1 MHRKGIK
8 NQYDRKNEETV
19 DMKHNIRKW
28 VALLLIMMLAL
39 CAGFAGAES
48 AGKAEIPFRNIVIN
62 EKQVVLLVGASKDL
76 AETKLTYSVTPEDA
90 TWQDVIWS
98 SSREEVATVSADGT
112 VTGVA
117 PGKAV
122 ITAASA
128 QPESRLKA
136 QIQVT
141 VQQAVTGITP
151 EQASVRIPVK
161 RNVTVKMA
169 VSPDNAANKKLVW
182 SSSDE
187 NIAKVSAQGTVT
199 GISAGEGV
207 IMAMADDGSGI
218 SASFKVTVYVPV
230 SRVTMA
236 EGTSFVLPA
245 GLSHTFTA
253 TITPEEATDPGLV
266 WASSD
271 EAVAKVDE
279 NGTVTGITFGKVKI
293 TATAADGSKA
303 AAGVTVTV
311 NQAVESIT
319 LKNEKLY
326 LPTAKTAVLKTT
338 VAPENA
344 ANKKLEWSSSDESVV
359 TVSKEGKAIG
369 VSAGEAVITVKA
381 TDGTGIEAAC
391 RVTVGEDLYD
401 EGYSAGLAYMESEK
415 YYSARQAFLTSL
427 MVDAEDMAQK
437 CIRPWPKNGELW
449 HNQDLRSNEVWLSFS
464 VNQADDS
471 MGRYFMVY
479 TEENVLAATLFIHGS
494 GKVTTKLPGGRYRIR
509 EAQGTEWYGTKETFG
524 REGHYEFMVFN
535 EFEGDDDLTD
545 VPAGYE
551 TTITINAS
559 ESTEGTGVGSE
570 ETDWD
575 SWMDE
580 AP

>member
-1 MHRKGIK
+1 
-8 NQYDRKNEETV
+8 
-19 DMKHNIRKW
+19 MKHNIRKW
-28 VALLLIMMLAL
+28 TAVLLIIMLAL
-39 CAGFAGAES
+39 SAGFAGAES
-48 AGKAEIPFRNIVIN
+48 AGKAEIPLRNIVIN
-62 EKQVVLLVGASKDL
+62 EKQVVLLVSASKDL

-151 EQASVRIPVK
+151 EQESVRIPVK

-199 GISAGEGV
+199 GISAGEAV
-207 IMAMADDGSGI
+207 IMATADDGSGI

-236 EGTSFVLPA
+236 EGTSFVLPE

-266 WASSD
+266 WSSSD

-279 NGTVTGITFGKVKI
+279 NGTVTGVSFGKAKI

>member
-1 MHRKGIK
+1 
-8 NQYDRKNEETV
+8 
-19 DMKHNIRKW
+19 MKHNIRKW

-48 AGKAEIPFRNIVIN
+48 AGKAEIPLRNIVIN
-62 EKQVVLLVGASKDL
+62 EKQVVLLVDASKDL

-90 TWQDVIWS
+90 TGQDVIWS

-151 EQASVRIPVK
+151 EEESVRIPVK

-199 GISAGEGV
+199 GISAGEAV
-207 IMAMADDGSGI
+207 IMATADDGSGI

-236 EGTSFVLPA
+236 EGTSFVLPE

-279 NGTVTGITFGKVKI
+279 NGTVTGVSFGKAKI

>member
-1 MHRKGIK
+1 
-8 NQYDRKNEETV
+8 
-19 DMKHNIRKW
+19 MKHNIRKW
-28 VALLLIMMLAL
+28 VALLLIIMLAL

-48 AGKAEIPFRNIVIN
+48 AGKAEIPLRNIVIN
-62 EKQVVLLVGASKDL
+62 EKQAVLLVGASKDL

-151 EQASVRIPVK
+151 EQESVRIPVK

-199 GISAGEGV
+199 GISAGEAV
-207 IMAMADDGSGI
+207 IMATADDGSGI

-236 EGTSFVLPA
+236 EGTSFVLPE

-279 NGTVTGITFGKVKI
+279 NGTVTGVSFGKAKI